1 LDTTVA
7 EVMATVLPPSH
18 QQVLRDTALLASALE
33 VHNAQP
39 CYSLV
44 TPAAQQDKVIKTRNA
59 AVKRAKNGRN
69 LWRPQLLRMD
79 RVHWQRNCKTKEM
92 GQTHAEDSGSNQAA
106 WKIDIKI

>member
-1 LDTTVA
+1 
-7 EVMATVLPPSH
+7 MATVLPPSH

-69 LWRPQLLRMD
+69 LWRPQLLTMD